1 MLSLLFRGV
10 LHSNPMDYAWG
21 ANGLDAIITQ
31 VKLGFTRV
39 SILLYSAA
47 APVAMQGTRDC
58 GGTNGKASAMRGP
71 SALAQETSGFCVLL
85 SSPLSSA
92 CLAGCFSSY

>member
-31 VKLGFTRV
+31 VKLGFTTV
-39 SILLYSAA
+39 SIFLCSAAGAA
-47 APVAMQGTRDC
+47 APVLLQG
-58 GGTNGKASAMRGP
+58 MRGWGTEMGRGP
-71 SALAQETSGFCVLL
+71 QCGILVPWLRKRVDSVC
-85 SSPLSSA
+85 
-92 CLAGCFSSY
+92 C

>member
-31 VKLGFTRV
+31 VKLGFTTV
-39 SILLYSAA
+39 SILLCGAA
-47 APVAMQGTRDC
+47 GGATGNKGTGMGKGPQCGVQVPWLRKRVDSVCCWAHLSLLLAWPVVFAVTE
-58 GGTNGKASAMRGP
+58 S
-71 SALAQETSGFCVLL
+71 V
-85 SSPLSSA
+85 
-92 CLAGCFSSY
+92 